1 MQFEGTCGFS
11 ANRGEDAF
19 HSSEREHVEFA
30 KTRYDRANG
39 INDRAEWIQAKS
51 DALMAR
57 SGKVFKLV
65 IPILVA
71 LVAAAG
77 WLLFRIM

>member
-1 MQFEGTCGFS
+1 MLLQVFG
-11 ANRGEDAF
+11 
-19 HSSEREHVEFA
+19 SSEREHVELA
-30 KTRYDRANG
+30 KTLYDRANA

-51 DALMAR
+51 DALMDR
-57 SGKVFKLV
+57 SGRVFKLV